1 MEPNLKLR
9 NSLLFYLVEYIFLLL
24 LQSKHKVISIFK
36 GLLSIQMTNMAFSN
50 LIVSD
55 LVGSKRAT
63 NLLINDQVKSLPN
76 L

>member
-1 MEPNLKLR
+1 MEPNLKLG

-63 NLLINDQVKSLPN
+63 NLLINDQVKS
-76 L
+76 